1 MKVQL
6 ARTGKTIALTRPQK
20 LFAQERTTMETGFAG
35 DGKADCP
42 KVSEIVCGI
51 ASVSLS
57 GERIPSV
64 RDDGSVAV
72 SWWSSSALLTA
83 VFCSSAKLRK
93 SKVRR
98 HFSENVLSC
107 WTL

>member
-42 KVSEIVCGI
+42 NFWVLWWDCVRVFVWRKEILCAG
-51 ASVSLS
+51 
-57 GERIPSV
+57 
-64 RDDGSVAV
+64 
-72 SWWSSSALLTA
+72 
-83 VFCSSAKLRK
+83 
-93 SKVRR
+93 
-98 HFSENVLSC
+98 
-107 WTL
+107 